1 EAALPADQVSLSF
14 QGPPNERLDALL
26 ERQVPPGAMWGG
38 PLYIAQALGFRKG
51 LDATFMIGFL
61 VGGTGTSPADIE
73 KSPSAP
79 RAWRAQMEIDLHPEA
94 HKHYHLRAV
103 PEKYRDQVDVRA
115 FGTGER
121 IVFLPYTQEV
131 FASTQQW
138 ARSRNLFPDLPAAL
152 ASYDEA
158 VLA

>member
-1 EAALPADQVSLSF
+1 
-14 QGPPNERLDALL
+14 
-26 ERQVPPGAMWGG
+26 
-38 PLYIAQALGFRKG
+38 
-51 LDATFMIGFL
+51 MIGFL
-61 VGGTGTSPADIE
+61 VSGTGVSKADID
-73 KSPSAP
+73 KYLAAL
-79 RAWRAQMEIDLHPEA
+79 RRAQLEIDLHPEA

-121 IVFLPYTQEV
+121 IVFLPYTREV
-131 FASTQQW
+131 FASTRQW
-138 ARSRNLFPDLPAAL
+138 AQSRNLFPDLPSAL